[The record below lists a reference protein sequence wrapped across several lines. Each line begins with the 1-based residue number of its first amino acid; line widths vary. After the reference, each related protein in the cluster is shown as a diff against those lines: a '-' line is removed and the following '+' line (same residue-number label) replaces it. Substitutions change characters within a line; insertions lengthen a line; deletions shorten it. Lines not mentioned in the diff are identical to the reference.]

1 LAHYLLKT
9 LNKVEAIGMRR
20 VNKSG
25 AWGLYEWVITALLT
39 MSATLLGICAG
50 LMWSYFP
57 LMASGSNSTSVSKY
71 ESRIEAALS
80 SLQQQQALS
89 NSALDG
95 IRSELRDLNEKAGK
109 AADVTPPGQPLVG
122 GASTE
127 GPR

>member
-1 LAHYLLKT
+1 
-9 LNKVEAIGMRR
+9 MRR
-20 VNKSG
+20 AKRSG

-80 SLQQQQALS
+80 ALQQQQAVLS
-89 NSALDG
+89 AG
-95 IRSELRDLNEKAGK
+95 RDTKRVA
-109 AADVTPPGQPLVG
+109 
-122 GASTE
+122 
-127 GPR
+127 

>member
-1 LAHYLLKT
+1 MKKP
-9 LNKVEAIGMRR
+9 LNNVEAIGMRR
-20 VNKSG
+20 VKKSG

-71 ESRIEAALS
+71 ESRIEAAFS
-80 SLQQQQALS
+80 ALQQQQAAS
-89 NSALDG
+89 NSVLDA

-109 AADVTPPGQPLVG
+109 AAEVTPP
-122 GASTE
+122 
-127 GPR
+127 R